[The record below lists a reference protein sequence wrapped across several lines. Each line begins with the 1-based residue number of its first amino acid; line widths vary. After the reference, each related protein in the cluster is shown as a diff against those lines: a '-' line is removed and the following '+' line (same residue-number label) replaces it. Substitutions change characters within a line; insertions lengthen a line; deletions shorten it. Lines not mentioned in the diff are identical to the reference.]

1 MPSPAAS
8 NSSPR
13 APSLAARLLR
23 VLRPSHQHTAFS
35 ATLLLM
41 GSVMASRLLGYLRE
55 MYIAWAFGAGHATD
69 AYFAAFQIP
78 DFLNYILAGGTASIT
93 FISIYTRHMSRDDEA
108 GAKRAFDS
116 TITIMSAVLC
126 VGTVLLEIFA
136 PQLVRLVF
144 PKFAPD
150 QVALCVHLTRVLLP
164 SQIFFYGG
172 GIVSAVLQQKRMF
185 LYPALSPALYNV
197 FIIAG
202 GLLGARALGV
212 SGDSIAGGRLAARA
226 PGVSSLAYGALA
238 GAVVG
243 PFLINALGAGQAG
256 VRYRFS
262 FDWRNPGFR
271 EWVRLSIP
279 LMLGVSLVS
288 ADDWILR
295 YFASGDVGAISRLN
309 YAKRLFAVPISILGQ
324 ATGQASMPFFASLW
338 EQGKRKVFAETVNQT
353 VYRITAASVLASAW
367 MMSAA
372 LPIIDIAFR
381 HGHFTFTDARQTAT
395 YFFIFAVSLTL
406 WSAQAQYA
414 RAFYGAGDTLTP
426 MIASTIIVVASL
438 PIYRTLFHQYG
449 LPGLAIASD
458 LGILMHTV
466 ALAGLLHQKRMVLL
480 SALPWLEITKS
491 LATASFAAAAGYA
504 VGRMFVINGSR
515 RADVLSLL
523 AISATWLAAVALGL
537 WVTRS
542 NLLHELRRV
551 KSRAASAPASS
562 PMVDRT
568 TGGVEP

>member
-1 MPSPAAS
+1 MYNRTLMLSPAAS
-8 NSSPR
+8 NSSPP
-13 APSLAARLLR
+13 APGFAARLLR
-23 VLRPSHQHTAFS
+23 ILRPSHQHTAFS

-93 FISIYTRHMSRDDEA
+93 FISIYTRHLSRNDER
-108 GAKRAFDS
+108 GAQRAFDS

-126 VGTVLLEIFA
+126 VGTIFLEIFA

-150 QVALCVHLTRVLLP
+150 QVALCVHLTRILLP

-172 GIVSAVLQQKRMF
+172 GIVSAVLLSKRMF

-212 SGDSIAGGRLAARA
+212 S
-226 PGVSSLAYGALA
+226 SLAYGALA

-243 PFLINALGAGQAG
+243 PFLINAIGAGHAG
-256 VRYRFS
+256 LRYRFS
-262 FDWRNPGFR
+262 FDWHNPGFR
-271 EWVRLSIP
+271 EWIKLSIP

-295 YFASGDVGAISRLN
+295 YFASGDLGAISRLN

-338 EQGKRKVFAETVNQT
+338 EQGKRKLFAETVSQT
-353 VYRITAASVLASAW
+353 VYRIAAASFLASGW
-367 MMSAA
+367 MMAAA
-372 LPIIDIAFR
+372 LPIIDLAFR
-381 HGHFTFTDARQTAT
+381 HGHFTFADARETAT
-395 YFFIFAVSLTL
+395 YFFVFAVSLAL

-438 PIYRTLFHQYG
+438 PIYRTLFHHYSV
-449 LPGLAIASD
+449 PGLAMASD
-458 LGILMHTV
+458 IGILMHTV
-466 ALAGLLHQKRMVLL
+466 ALAGLLHRKKMVLL
-480 SALPWLEITKS
+480 SELPWLEMMKS
-491 LATASFAAAAGYA
+491 LATASFAAITSYA
-504 VGRMFVINGSR
+504 VGRMFPINGSR
-515 RADVLSLL
+515 RADIVSLL
-523 AISATWLAAVALGL
+523 AISATWLAVVALGL
-537 WVTRS
+537 WITKS
-542 NLLHELRRV
+542 NLLQELRRV
-551 KSRAASAPASS
+551 KSRAAAVPAPA